1 MESPRGVAPSAK
13 SITYADLERVLT
25 QLGFVVERPAHTYE
39 VFRYPALEIMIVL
52 PARHGNDAVD
62 AAHLMAVRTHVVANG
77 LLEATAF
84 DALLRG
90 AEPTAASQ

>member
-1 MESPRGVAPSAK
+1 MSSTIK

-25 QLGFVVERPAHTYE
+25 QLGFVMERPAHTYE
-39 VFRYPALEIMIVL
+39 LFRYPAPEIMIVL
-52 PARHGNDAVD
+52 PARRAVDVVD
-62 AAHLMAVRTHVVANG
+62 AAHLMAVRTHVVENG
-77 LLEATAF
+77 LLEAAAF